1 MQQIL
6 SGILGGAG
14 FAFFYLILH
23 SSLIVAGFAAIG
35 AYTAGVLIFSRKKQ
49 QPAIEISEMG
59 GLDKEGLARV
69 IKEGRAKVDRLHE
82 LAEATTGPESRK
94 KVELIAGLA
103 KKIIDDLNEQPG
115 DIKRARQFLNYYLD
129 TTIRILER
137 YTDISGKNIQSAEV
151 AASLQKVESMLDG
164 IRAVF
169 EKQLAGLMQDDILD
183 LDTEL
188 TLLQNTLKMEGMTNE
203 K

>member
-6 SGILGGAG
+6 SGILGGVG
-14 FAFFYLILH
+14 FAFFFLALH
-23 SSLIVAGFAAIG
+23 SSMLLACIAAIAAYGAGF
-35 AYTAGVLIFSRKKQ
+35 LIFSTNKKR
-49 QPAIEISEMG
+49 PPIEISETS
-59 GLDKEGLARV
+59 GLDQAGIDRV
-69 IKEGRAKVDRLHE
+69 IKEGQAKVDRLHE
-82 LAEATTGPESRK
+82 LAKATAGAESK
-94 KVELIAGLA
+94 EKVERLAGIARE
-103 KKIIDDLNEQPG
+103 IIDDLKEQPG

-137 YTDISGKNIQSAEV
+137 YTDISNKNVKSSEA
-151 AASLQKVESMLDG
+151 AASLRKVESMLDG
-164 IRAVF
+164 VQAVF

-188 TLLQNTLKMEGMTNE
+188 TLLQNTLKMEGLANE